1 MTQMKYKT
9 TAYTIKMP
17 SSGPGGP
24 GFTLCSL
31 QVMVD
36 SGCLTYLVELTDGLE
51 VQLSHVELNFS
62 VVESFEV
69 AVTLTVDESLA
80 VEVSVPDVEAAVPD
94 AEVFVAGAEVFVAG
108 AEVFV
113 AGAEVFVAGA
123 EVFVADAEVFV
134 ADVEVVFLPDAEV
147 SVADVEEVSLPDV
160 ELSVPDAEVS
170 AAFILK
176 AANSTSPVV

>member
-94 AEVFVAGAEVFVAG
+94 AEVFVA
-108 AEVFV
+108 
-113 AGAEVFVAGA
+113 
-123 EVFVADAEVFV
+123 DAEVFV

>member
-94 AEVFVAGAEVFVAG
+94 AEVFVAGAEVFVA
-108 AEVFV
+108 
-113 AGAEVFVAGA
+113 
-123 EVFVADAEVFV
+123 DAEVFV